1 MNKPTSPHPYPPG
14 HEALGSLVD
23 VASKLPSL
31 PIPRTHTSSPSN
43 VVSQH
48 KDEKQR
54 LIIQEG
60 LGDRFSRE
68 TMPQERCV
76 LILLD
81 SKLLVLVNKHTNYCF
96 ICRKKTDLLMR
107 LI

>member
-48 KDEKQR
+48 KDDKPR

-68 TMPQERCV
+68 TMPQERFV
-76 LILLD
+76 LILID
-81 SKLLVLVNKHTNYCF
+81 SKLLSASTQAPKLSFHMSQEA
-96 ICRKKTDLLMR
+96 DLSMR